1 MDDKKASTLSPDEV
15 HDLKNLLGT
24 IATGSEILQYQQ
36 LSSETGAIVK
46 AIASSATLALDM
58 ITVALSVENDHAKR
72 SSNNIRRLIGE
83 AIEIASPRIASKR
96 INVRVFVD
104 DICANVRIDRLRFI
118 RAIGNILD
126 NSIKR
131 SAGAQIYVI
140 AVILASDRPD
150 LHECVITISDSG
162 DGFETIA
169 NRHAVENVI
178 DVDTSYRIG
187 LAAVRGWV
195 TSIGGE
201 LQTGNRTDSRG
212 ANVRIRFPVE
222 LVADA
227 KKNNSMCDVVVV
239 TDNDKKEAVLSAC
252 NDSYPVFGVETKS
265 NLPLLE
271 SYFWSYTS
279 RAEHRV
285 LLVDIAS
292 AAGARLRE
300 LCKDSHPNTGVILVA
315 LCAEANEHSPYE
327 LVQDGFAASASITN
341 VSRVLTSVIANTLKR
356 ARKSAAF
363 GYENVALKLPAAL
376 RNKRILIVDD
386 TAGWLSMCASLAA
399 QAGAEVSLASDGDEA
414 LQALCR
420 VPDGHYDVI
429 LIDFYLPFMSGAEVL
444 TRYISTHLILPHQT
458 IVVASADAIAPSQ
471 LAGID
476 HVVTAVVK
484 KPISVEGLLSI
495 FAQTDQFRPAG
506 NAGTPNLEQVSER
519 QQALVGDRLR
529 VLTLREL
536 PSIALAL
543 KESVKTAQ
551 LERVLSVTHQ
561 VRATLHMCG
570 YTDLGELLESRAIPD
585 SDQALKEWLANVIG
599 QIDLILVHDLLKH

>member
-1 MDDKKASTLSPDEV
+1 
-15 HDLKNLLGT
+15 
-24 IATGSEILQYQQ
+24 
-36 LSSETGAIVK
+36 
-46 AIASSATLALDM
+46 
-58 ITVALSVENDHAKR
+58 VALV
-72 SSNNIRRLIGE
+72 
-83 AIEIASPRIASKR
+83 
-96 INVRVFVD
+96 
-104 DICANVRIDRLRFI
+104 
-118 RAIGNILD
+118 
-126 NSIKR
+126 
-131 SAGAQIYVI
+131 
-140 AVILASDRPD
+140 
-150 LHECVITISDSG
+150 
-162 DGFETIA
+162 
-169 NRHAVENVI
+169 
-178 DVDTSYRIG
+178 
-187 LAAVRGWV
+187 
-195 TSIGGE
+195 
-201 LQTGNRTDSRG
+201 
-212 ANVRIRFPVE
+212 
-222 LVADA
+222 
-227 KKNNSMCDVVVV
+227 
-239 TDNDKKEAVLSAC
+239 
-252 NDSYPVFGVETKS
+252 
-265 NLPLLE
+265 
-271 SYFWSYTS
+271 
-279 RAEHRV
+279 
-285 LLVDIAS
+285 
-292 AAGARLRE
+292 
-300 LCKDSHPNTGVILVA
+300 
-315 LCAEANEHSPYE
+315 AEANEHSPYE
-327 LVQDGFAASASITN
+327 LVQDGFAASALIAN
-341 VSRVLTSVIANTLKR
+341 VSRVLTGVIANTLKR

-363 GYENVALKLPAAL
+363 GYENIALKLPAAL

-506 NAGTPNLEQVSER
+506 IAGTPNLEQVSER

-551 LERVLSVTHQ
+551 LEKVLSVTHQ

-570 YTDLGELLESRAIPD
+570 YTDLGELLERRAIPD

-599 QIDLILVHDLLKH
+599 QIDQILVHDLLKHRKDMTDIQPIATSSVTQAEGSAAEWRAVDD